1 MLPWFVTL
9 DFLCEEIWEDE
20 DQAIDK
26 DELVDGNQEVGE
38 DIFNS
43 TAIESTSG
51 NFYNVCFYSCFVY
64 RWSTIFLKQ
73 PYQHFLNFF
82 IPSFM
87 SWVVFQMLLWI
98 IPVWSQNVYT
108 MRKHLDAVIVF
119 RYSLYAQH
127 VTKTYKFEDCVTVC
141 GSK

>member
-51 NFYNVCFYSCFVY
+51 N
-64 RWSTIFLKQ
+64 LK
-73 PYQHFLNFF
+73 
-82 IPSFM
+82 
-87 SWVVFQMLLWI
+87 
-98 IPVWSQNVYT
+98 
-108 MRKHLDAVIVF
+108 
-119 RYSLYAQH
+119 
-127 VTKTYKFEDCVTVC
+127 
-141 GSK
+141 

>member
-98 IPVWSQNVYT
+98 TPESGHRMCIPWG
-108 MRKHLDAVIVF
+108 KHLDAVIVF
-119 RYSLYAQH
+119 RHSLYAQH
-127 VTKTYKFEDCVTVC
+127 VTRHTK
-141 GSK
+141 SKIV